1 MATRFDQFNVSP
13 SVSGVPALVVPRVD
27 NAAPKQLQQTGQ
39 AIQGAS
45 VDAQA
50 IYMDQLRE
58 ANALAVNEAVTS
70 SKEFL
75 LDKTY
80 GPDGYTQLKGRDAMF
95 RPDDKSLVQEYGDQF
110 KQHSQAVRD
119 GLKNEAQ
126 KREFDRLSEGMGL
139 GFETD
144 LVKHTAGERH
154 NWFVSNVKGSIE
166 VGQREIAL
174 SAGDPEKTDSA
185 VARVKAQVASLAG
198 EMGMSAAEVEAE
210 QFKVLG
216 EAHKLA
222 VQNLIGDDN
231 WEGASN
237 YFDRHREEMDADSQF
252 AINTAINKEADYA
265 IGSAVA
271 RDIMQGTLAEGNANA
286 PQQLIP
292 PVSGNFPISG
302 KYGTQRPGHIHG
314 GIDIATPVGTAVA
327 APAAGVAR
335 VRTNA
340 GGYGT
345 MIEIDHGGGL
355 VTRVA
360 HLAGVN
366 IKDGDRVA
374 QGQRIATSGGAKGAA
389 GAGNSQGPHVHYE
402 VRRGGKPVDPGAAY
416 STPGGGRGA
425 AAGSLTEA
433 LRRLDSDP
441 RIGSDPQRRQIAEQ
455 AIKEQFQAR
464 DYDQRKSEEDA
475 RDRAFSWIAAN
486 PGKPVS
492 QMPAGIRN
500 SVQGSD
506 LPSVFSF
513 QKGMTEVLTGPGVTA
528 EASAGTYAAARDG
541 ISSGKITDINALI
554 PLRPYLTAG
563 DFKQLADDVTA
574 IKKGDQSKIDS
585 TRSTNDAMSLL
596 KTEISAHGIT
606 VKDDDEDYQKLKGA
620 AYREIERA
628 ERAAGRPLTGDEKR
642 PIVLTLLGKAATQS
656 TGIGA
661 FFGGT
666 KRGYEID
673 NEKRIMPYST
683 IPAPVRDAITTSLRR
698 RGIPTDRITRQM
710 IVDEYQQYSRT
721 R

>member
-13 SVSGVPALVVPRVD
+13 SVSGVPALVVPKVD
-27 NAAPKQLQQTGQ
+27 NAAPKQLVQTGQ

-80 GPDGYTQLKGRDAMF
+80 GENGFTRVKGRDAMF
-95 RPDDKSLVQEYGDQF
+95 RPDNKSLSQEYSDQF
-110 KQHSQAVRD
+110 KEHTQTVRD
-119 GLKNEAQ
+119 GLRNDAQ
-126 KREFDRLSEGMGL
+126 RREYDRLASQMGL

-174 SAGDPEKTDSA
+174 SAGDPEKTESA

-198 EMGMSAAEVEAE
+198 EMGMSAAEIEAE

-252 AINTAINKEADYA
+252 AINTAINKEADFA
-265 IGSAVA
+265 IGTAVA
-271 RDIMQGTLAEGNANA
+271 RDIMQGTLAEGRVNA
-286 PQQLIP
+286 PQQLMP

-302 KYGTQRPGHIHG
+302 KFGTPRPGHVHG
-314 GIDIATPVGTAVA
+314 GIDIATPVGTAVV
-327 APAAGVAR
+327 APADGIVR
-335 VRTNA
+335 VKNSP
-340 GGYGT
+340 GGYGLYV
-345 MIEIDHGGGL
+345 EIDHGGGL
-355 VTRVA
+355 VTRAA
-360 HLAGVN
+360 HLAAADV
-366 IKDGDRVA
+366 KDGDRVTR
-374 QGQRIATSGGAKGAA
+374 GQRIARSGGAKGAP

-402 VRRGGKPVDPGAAY
+402 VRRNGKPVDPGGAY

-433 LRRLDSDP
+433 LRRLDADP
-441 RIGSDPQRRQIAEQ
+441 RVGSDPQRRQIAEQ

-475 RDRAFSWIAAN
+475 RDRAFSWIASN

-492 QMPAGIRN
+492 SMPASIRN
-500 SVQGSD
+500 GVQGSD
-506 LPSVFSF
+506 LPGVFSF
-513 QKGMTEVLTGPGVTA
+513 QKGMTEALTGPGVTP

-541 ISSGKITDINALI
+541 IASGKITDINALI

-574 IKKGDQSKIDS
+574 VKKGDQNKIDS
-585 TRSTNDAMSLL
+585 MRSTQDAMSLL
-596 KTEISAHGIT
+596 KTEITSAGID
-606 VKDDDEDYQKLKGA
+606 VKDDDEEYQRLKGA

-628 ERAAGRPLTGDEKR
+628 ERAKGAPLTGDEKR
-642 PIVLTLLGKAATQS
+642 PIVLTLIGKSAAQ
-656 TGIGA
+656 GG
-661 FFGGT
+661 FFGGS

-673 NEKRIMPYST
+673 NEKRVMPYST
-683 IPAPVRDAITTSLRR
+683 IPAPVRETITASLRR
-698 RGIPTDRITRQM
+698 RGVPADRITRQM
-710 IVDEYQQYSRT
+710 IVDEYQQYSRS